1 MAKPQTPPAR
11 PDAAA
16 PQRVAP
22 ANADPTSQLIA
33 QVVALA
39 AEVGALRAQIA
50 TGGGPDAEAARTE
63 AGRLVLA
70 ALTGNRPTAPLGA
83 GPLRDAVDRAAAIA
97 ARLAD

>member
-11 PDAAA
+11 TDAA
-16 PQRVAP
+16 PPRVAP
-22 ANADPTSQLIA
+22 ATVDPTSQLIA

-50 TGGGPDAEAARTE
+50 TGGGPDAEAARAE
-63 AGRLVLA
+63 AGRLILA
-70 ALTGNRPTAPLGA
+70 ALSGTRSATPLGA